1 MLVHR
6 SKKPRYPIQIPMT
19 SLIDIVLML
28 LIYFMLTTNFLAD
41 EGIRVK
47 LPQANASAP
56 MIQREITVCV
66 DKTGTA
72 YLGDQPVALH
82 DLFKRIQQRM
92 REMEDPL
99 VIIKAD
105 RTVCIDKAVA
115 VMDVV
120 KAAGAGRLCL
130 ATEKGR

>member
-1 MLVHR
+1 
-6 SKKPRYPIQIPMT
+6 MT